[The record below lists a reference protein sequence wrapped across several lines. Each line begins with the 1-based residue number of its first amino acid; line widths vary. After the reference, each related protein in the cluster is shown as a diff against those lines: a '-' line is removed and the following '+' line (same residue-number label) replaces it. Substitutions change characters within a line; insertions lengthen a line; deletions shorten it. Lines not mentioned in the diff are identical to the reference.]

1 MPNEPEKI
9 WVKKEKTQT
18 SFYLTQ
24 GLVDLLEEYCG
35 LNGTTKSAFAEHSL
49 AKVLAEEFPKF
60 HMEHG
65 SLLISQE
72 EAEWGWVYKNR
83 QTPPDDLEKGL
94 YPCVTCGKPAT
105 MLRHWVEKG
114 GTIAGKKVHARTGAC
129 LCASCAVDF
138 VRTSPEIDGKTR
150 HWLEFGDV
158 YYYAPAAR
166 MDIYQKIRSL
176 KGNRSPESLSP
187 FHVYQGWTFEQKR
200 RGPTCVSYK
209 VAAAKNPNG
218 KCKVCGNL
226 FPHETHLQFKRVA
239 EDEATG
245 LMIIKGYCGDCLVA
259 EGRKILA
266 VYPGR
271 YRKKEF
277 KDLVYDTG
285 KAFAAAALDAAPK
298 VESPMWP
305 TTPAP
310 QAETAPVQT
319 SIWPTD
325 DPETAQWSAPVQ
337 TTPQSPVA
345 WSLEDKLVLECVL
358 EKDKKGAP
366 WETYTPEEQAMSKR
380 INEMT
385 DDQREELINSLYGEE

>member
-1 MPNEPEKI
+1 MISETEML
-9 WVKKEKTQT
+9 WVKKEKTQA
-18 SFYLTQ
+18 SFYINK
-24 GLVDLLEEYCG
+24 GLVDLLSEYCG
-35 LNGTTKSAFAEHSL
+35 LDGTTKSAFVEHAL
-49 AKVLAEEFPKF
+49 TKVLTEEFPKF
-60 HMEHG
+60 RTQHDSLFISPEECEHG
-65 SLLISQE
+65 
-72 EAEWGWVYKNR
+72 WNYKIETNR
-83 QTPPDDLEKGL
+83 TGLPKGT

-105 MLRHWVEKG
+105 MLPRWVEKG
-114 GTIAGKKVHARTGAC
+114 GEIAGKKVTARTGAC
-129 LCASCAVDF
+129 LCGSCAVEF
-138 VRTSPEIDGKTR
+138 VRSSPAIDGKTVR
-150 HWLEFGDV
+150 WLEFAGVYTYQPIDV
-158 YYYAPAAR
+158 G
-166 MDIYQKIRSL
+166 IYNKIRAL
-176 KGNRSPESLSP
+176 KGNRCPENLSP

-200 RGPTCVSYK
+200 RGPTCASYK

-239 EDEATG
+239 EDESTG

-277 KDLVYDTG
+277 KDLVYYTG

-298 VESPMWP
+298 VEPPVWP

-310 QAETAPVQT
+310 QQETAPVQT
-319 SIWPTD
+319 SIWPVD
-325 DPETAQWSAPVQ
+325 DPEAAQWSAPVQ
-337 TTPQSPVA
+337 TAPRSTAP

-366 WETYTPEEQAMSKR
+366 WKTYTVEEQMMSTR
-380 INEMT
+380 LNEMP
-385 DDQREELINSLYGEE
+385 DDEREAIINSLYGEE